1 VQYLAYGAKEY
12 LLDGGEANKGII
24 EQTLEGMAR
33 MGLTSNQWTIMDRN
47 LDQVAICFKRCYDDY
62 TKYRRDHAIMGECLE
77 YTQFLRQLRASDL
90 FIAYKSVRMAG
101 DTVSAHVLNFD
112 LIRTRCGIQSF
123 DVNAP
128 DFDCPWD

>member
-1 VQYLAYGAKEY
+1 
-12 LLDGGEANKGII
+12 
-24 EQTLEGMAR
+24 
-33 MGLTSNQWTIMDRN
+33 MDRN

-101 DTVSAHVLNFD
+101 DTVSAHILNFD